1 MIYYA
6 SQTKTLT
13 VINIV
18 THQNI
23 NRGKPKICFSPT
35 KTPTHEKIQKFW
47 KYLCFFRPVTPHIL
61 EEYEE
66 WEDEINK
73 RRARQLDFE
82 RKKVIREHARQI
94 ENAKKRIE
102 DQERLRKEV
111 EAEDKAKEEEIKA
124 AELAKKRAAEMLR
137 HKSKQEL

>member
-1 MIYYA
+1 MSPKI
-6 SQTKTLT
+6 SILVT
-13 VINIV
+13 ISIV
-18 THQNI
+18 TNI
-23 NRGKPKICFSPT
+23 SYI
-35 KTPTHEKIQKFW
+35 III
-47 KYLCFFRPVTPHIL
+47 FRPVTPHIL

-66 WEDEINK
+66 WEADINK
-73 RRARQLDFE
+73 KRARQHDFE

-94 ENAKKRIE
+94 ENAKLRIE
-102 DQERLRKEV
+102 EQEKLRKEV